1 MTASAPPIVG
11 IPPIRN
17 SPELEDQSRRWLRAS
32 AADRYSYRFSWL
44 GRPIIQ
50 YPQDIVAMQE
60 ILWRVRPE
68 LVIETG
74 VAHGGSL
81 VLYASLLE
89 LIGGPGLVVGID
101 IEVRPHNRA
110 ALAQHPLSKRI
121 HLIEGSSVAPATIAQ
136 VRTLAEGR
144 RPVLVVLDSNHT
156 HEHVL
161 TELRLY
167 APLVTP
173 GSYLVVFDTVVEHLP
188 DLSYADRPWG
198 PGNNP
203 LTAVRQFLRETS
215 DFVIDREIEEKLLIT
230 VAPSGYLRRVLPGG
244 AEGAAETPV

>member
-1 MTASAPPIVG
+1 MTASAPPILG
-11 IPPIRN
+11 IPPVRN

-101 IEVRPHNRA
+101 IEIRPHNRA
-110 ALAQHPLSKRI
+110 ALAQHPLSRRI
-121 HLIEGSSVAPATIAQ
+121 HLIEGSSIAPETIAQ
-136 VRTLAEGR
+136 VQTLAAGR

-156 HEHVL
+156 HDHVL

-203 LTAVRQFLRETS
+203 LTAVRQFLRETG
-215 DFVIDREIEEKLLIT
+215 DFVVDREIEEKLLIT
-230 VAPSGYLRRVLPGG
+230 VAPSGYLRRVVPEQAAGV
-244 AEGAAETPV
+244 AETDA